1 MTVSR
6 KIRLAVA
13 AATLAVPLALAG
25 VLLAH
30 GAPAAPDLD
39 ARADALARS
48 ILVVDTHIDLPERL
62 KDKMEDVCVA
72 APDGNFDVPRA
83 KAGGL
88 KAAFM
93 AIYVPAGLEEGAKA
107 LAEADRLIDLVE
119 SVAAKCP
126 DKLELA
132 RSPAD
137 VRRIAA
143 SGKIA
148 LPMGLENGS
157 PLVGN
162 LASLEHLE
170 KRGIRYV
177 TLTHSENNGLAD
189 SSFASSRKWNGLSPE
204 GKKAVAELNR
214 LGIMVD
220 VSHLS
225 DEATRQVLAIS
236 KAPVIAS
243 HSSCR
248 HFTPGWERN
257 LDDAEIRAIAAKGGV
272 VQINFGSMFLR
283 ADAQKQSTETWDA
296 IRKYLAE
303 HKIARGS
310 DEARKF
316 RESYMKEHPRIYG
329 DVSDLVAHIDYAVK
343 LAGVDHVGLG
353 SDFEGVGDGL
363 PAGLKD
369 VSGYRNLIR
378 ALLEKGYSETDIRKI
393 CGENLLR
400 VWSQVERAASSAVER
415 GPDPRK
421 TFGGS

>member
-1 MTVSR
+1 MPVSR
-6 KIRLAVA
+6 KRHLVTA
-13 AATLAVPLALAG
+13 ALALA
-25 VLLAH
+25 LAH
-30 GAPAAPDLD
+30 AGAAAVPAVPAAPDLD
-39 ARADALARS
+39 ARADALARQLL
-48 ILVVDTHIDLPERL
+48 IVDTHIDLPERL
-62 KDKMEDVCVA
+62 KDKMEDVCVS

-93 AIYVPAGLEEGAKA
+93 AIYIPASIEGGAKA
-107 LAEADRLIDLVE
+107 AAEADRLIDLVE

-126 DKLELA
+126 DKLEIA
-132 RSPAD
+132 RSPAE
-137 VRRIAA
+137 VRRIVA

-148 LPMGLENGS
+148 LPMGMENGS
-157 PLVGN
+157 ALVGN
-162 LASLEHLE
+162 LGSLAHFK

-189 SSFASSRKWNGLSPE
+189 SSFADKPKWNGLSGE

-214 LGIMVD
+214 LGVMVD

-248 HFTPGWERN
+248 HFTPGWQRN

-283 ADAQKQSTETWDA
+283 EDAQKQSTEMWDTM
-296 IRKYLAE
+296 RKYVAE
-303 HKIARGS
+303 HKLSRDS
-310 DEARKF
+310 DEARKY
-316 RESYMKEHPRIYG
+316 RESYLKDHPRIYG
-329 DVSDLVAHIDYAVK
+329 DVSDVVAHIDHVVK
-343 LAGVDHVGLG
+343 IAGVDHVGFG

-369 VSGYRNLIR
+369 VSGYRNVIR
-378 ALLEKGYSETDIRKI
+378 ALLEKGYSDADIRKI

-400 VWSQVERAASSAVER
+400 VWSEVERAGTIPAGREIEGRKASGAH
-415 GPDPRK
+415 
-421 TFGGS
+421 